1 MDPPGSP
8 REGQDQG
15 RHQVA
20 AVWKDGPG
28 GGSSQGQRRRLSLGS
43 LMGEGGVE
51 LDFTSL
57 GLVNTS
63 FLFRQDKIHRHVMGG
78 VIAVVSLT
86 ASLAVIAE
94 KWRVAERMVSP
105 AAPESRLRESV
116 LFHTPGTQDVAAV
129 KEFVRHGMSQFRR
142 LVADLTE
149 LGRRTA

>member
-20 AVWKDGPG
+20 AVWEDGPG
-28 GGSSQGQRRRLSLGS
+28 GGASQGQRRRLSLGV
-43 LMGEGGVE
+43 LMGEGGCG
-51 LDFTSL
+51 LDITSL
-57 GLVNTS
+57 GAVKTS
-63 FLFRQDKIHRHVMGG
+63 FRFRWDKIHRHVMLG
-78 VIAVVSLT
+78 VIAVESLT
-86 ASLAVIAE
+86 ASLPAVAE
-94 KWRVAERMVSP
+94 KWRVAERLVSP
-105 AAPESRLRESV
+105 SAPESRLRESV

-142 LVADLTE
+142 LVADLTV

>member
-20 AVWKDGPG
+20 AVWEDGPG
-28 GGSSQGQRRRLSLGS
+28 GGASQGQRRRLSLGF
-43 LMGEGGVE
+43 LMGEGGCG
-51 LDFTSL
+51 LDITSL
-57 GLVNTS
+57 GAVKTS
-63 FLFRQDKIHRHVMGG
+63 FRFRWDKIHRHVMLG
-78 VIAVVSLT
+78 VIAVESLT
-86 ASLAVIAE
+86 ASLVVVAE
-94 KWRVAERMVSP
+94 KWGVAEKLDSP
-105 AAPESRLRESV
+105 AAPASRLRESV

-142 LVADLTE
+142 LVADLTV